1 MENVAKV
8 KATVKA
14 ALDQAAR
21 CTASETSE
29 NYDALDALAQ
39 TLDEQAREALQSQLD
54 LASLLPKLK
63 QQKPLTPDDLKTL
76 ELLIVGDSESF
87 LKYETDLPQWKE
99 EVHRLV
105 NEMNTL
111 ASAPADVDDLLHL
124 RALSQELRRVLP
136 DIVFYL
142 DDKERVE
149 RFRNA
154 TRGPLD
160 AEGYRVLAEIVTA
173 MIASDKV

>member
-21 CTASETSE
+21 CAASETSE

-54 LASLLPKLK
+54 VASLLSKLK
-63 QQKPLTPDDLKTL
+63 QQKPLTPGDLKTL

-111 ASAPADVDDLLHL
+111 ASAPTDVDGLLHL
-124 RALSQELRRVLP
+124 RALGQELRRVLP
-136 DIVFYL
+136 DIVYYL

-149 RFRNA
+149 RFRKA
-154 TRGPLD
+154 TSGPLD
-160 AEGYRVLAEIVTA
+160 AEGYSVLAEIVSA
-173 MIASDKV
+173 MISSDKV